1 MLSGRDGEVGPTGQE
16 ACEGGESCG
25 TLHAASLQSQVTVSP
40 FCFLWL
46 PSSQDS
52 LRKADSLLLLP
63 GNPKFPGP
71 NLRCC
76 VFFLPTER
84 NCRLGEK
91 AVRTDGKSVPDIVF
105 AHVREHRLRVYEDQ
119 DLWKFRVA
127 HHLPSPHV

>member
-1 MLSGRDGEVGPTGQE
+1 MWHFTCSQFTIPGYCFPLLLPVASIIPGLPEEGRLSLAPPW
-16 ACEGGESCG
+16 
-25 TLHAASLQSQVTVSP
+25 QSQVSRTKP
-40 FCFLWL
+40 
-46 PSSQDS
+46 
-52 LRKADSLLLLP
+52 
-63 GNPKFPGP
+63 
-71 NLRCC
+71 RCC

-91 AVRTDGKSVPDIVF
+91 AVRTDGKSVPDTVF